1 MSFTHPH
8 NQSNSVSSSE
18 VKGKL
23 RLSYFLARRIYRDTD
38 GGKQVSRPAVVI
50 AMIGIAIGL
59 AVMIIAVSVVIGFK
73 SEVRNKVIGFGSHI
87 QISNFDAVGSYETH
101 PVVVNDSM
109 MVALS
114 ALPEVK
120 HVQRYSTKP
129 GMIKTDDA
137 FQGMVLK
144 GVGPEFDPAF
154 FRDHLIEGEIPAFS
168 DTASTNQVVI
178 SKAIADRLKLKLG
191 DKIYTYFIQK
201 DVRARR
207 LTVKGIYQT
216 NFSEYDNLFLLT
228 DLYLVNRLNNWAP
241 GQVSGAELQVR
252 DYDKLEDITYRI
264 ATDTDNKQ
272 DIYGGTYYVQS
283 IEQMN
288 PQIFAWRDLLDL
300 NVWVILILMVGVA
313 GFTMISGLLI
323 IILERTQMIGI
334 LKALGANDF
343 TIRKVFLWFS
353 VFLIGKG
360 MLWGNAIGI
369 VFCILQSQFGL
380 FKLDPET
387 YYVSM
392 VPVSM
397 NIWLFLLINAGTLL
411 TSVLMLVGPSYLIT
425 KINPADSM
433 RYE

>member
-1 MSFTHPH
+1 M
-8 NQSNSVSSSE
+8 
-18 VKGKL
+18 
-23 RLSYFLARRIYRDTD
+23 
-38 GGKQVSRPAVVI
+38 
-50 AMIGIAIGL
+50 
-59 AVMIIAVSVVIGFK
+59 
-73 SEVRNKVIGFGSHI
+73 
-87 QISNFDAVGSYETH
+87 
-101 PVVVNDSM
+101 
-109 MVALS
+109 
-114 ALPEVK
+114 
-120 HVQRYSTKP
+120 
-129 GMIKTDDA
+129 
-137 FQGMVLK
+137 
-144 GVGPEFDPAF
+144 
-154 FRDHLIEGEIPAFS
+154 
-168 DTASTNQVVI
+168 
-178 SKAIADRLKLKLG
+178 
-191 DKIYTYFIQK
+191 
-201 DVRARR
+201 
-207 LTVKGIYQT
+207 
-216 NFSEYDNLFLLT
+216 
-228 DLYLVNRLNNWAP
+228 
-241 GQVSGAELQVR
+241 R

-288 PQIFAWRDLLDL
+288 PQIFAWLDLLDL

-425 KINPADSM
+425 KLNPADSM

>member
-1 MSFTHPH
+1 MFW
-8 NQSNSVSSSE
+8 
-18 VKGKL
+18 
-23 RLSYFLARRIYRDTD
+23 
-38 GGKQVSRPAVVI
+38 
-50 AMIGIAIGL
+50 
-59 AVMIIAVSVVIGFK
+59 
-73 SEVRNKVIGFGSHI
+73 
-87 QISNFDAVGSYETH
+87 
-101 PVVVNDSM
+101 
-109 MVALS
+109 
-114 ALPEVK
+114 
-120 HVQRYSTKP
+120 
-129 GMIKTDDA
+129 
-137 FQGMVLK
+137 LK
-144 GVGPEFDPAF
+144 
-154 FRDHLIEGEIPAFS
+154 
-168 DTASTNQVVI
+168 
-178 SKAIADRLKLKLG
+178 
-191 DKIYTYFIQK
+191 
-201 DVRARR
+201 
-207 LTVKGIYQT
+207 KGIHDGIPIALGYLSVGFTLGITARHAGLTPFQAT
-216 NFSEYDNLFLLT
+216 ITSLF
-228 DLYLVNRLNNWAP
+228 
-241 GQVSGAELQVR
+241 
-252 DYDKLEDITYRI
+252 
-264 ATDTDNKQ
+264 
-272 DIYGGTYYVQS
+272 
-283 IEQMN
+283 MN
-288 PQIFAWRDLLDL
+288 ASAGEF
-300 NVWVILILMVGVA
+300 A

>member
-1 MSFTHPH
+1 MC
-8 NQSNSVSSSE
+8 
-18 VKGKL
+18 
-23 RLSYFLARRIYRDTD
+23 IRD
-38 GGKQVSRPAVVI
+38 R
-50 AMIGIAIGL
+50 
-59 AVMIIAVSVVIGFK
+59 
-73 SEVRNKVIGFGSHI
+73 
-87 QISNFDAVGSYETH
+87 
-101 PVVVNDSM
+101 
-109 MVALS
+109 
-114 ALPEVK
+114 
-120 HVQRYSTKP
+120 
-129 GMIKTDDA
+129 
-137 FQGMVLK
+137 
-144 GVGPEFDPAF
+144 
-154 FRDHLIEGEIPAFS
+154 
-168 DTASTNQVVI
+168 
-178 SKAIADRLKLKLG
+178 
-191 DKIYTYFIQK
+191 
-201 DVRARR
+201 
-207 LTVKGIYQT
+207 
-216 NFSEYDNLFLLT
+216 
-228 DLYLVNRLNNWAP
+228 
-241 GQVSGAELQVR
+241 VSGAELQVR

-288 PQIFAWRDLLDL
+288 PQIFAWLDLLDL